1 MALQNSFKSV
11 LFLLVMISASVGCA
25 SHKKNQ
31 VDELVNEVEENSVVT
46 EVAMDTVVQAP
57 QEGIKFFEGTWEEA
71 LLTAR
76 TEKKLI
82 FLDAYAVWCGPCKKM
97 ESGVFPKPDVGEF
110 FNANFINFK
119 MDMEKGI
126 GVELANKWRL
136 TSYPTLYFVNSEAD
150 TIQSTIGYHKANDL
164 IELGRMA
171 LEK

>member
-1 MALQNSFKSV
+1 MAFIVRFSAV
-11 LFLLVMISASVGCA
+11 LIGTILIGCA
-25 SHKKNQ
+25 SHKKK
-31 VDELVNEVEENSVVT
+31 VDDVVVDKNDEVKEVAEVNE
-46 EVAMDTVVQAP
+46 EVMDTIIQAP
-57 QEGIKFFEGTWEEA
+57 VEGIKFFEGTWDEA

-97 ESGVFPKPDVGEF
+97 EANVFPKEEVGEF

-126 GVELANKWRL
+126 GPELAKKWQL
-136 TSYPTLYFVNSEAD
+136 TSYPTLYFVAASGD
-150 TIQSTIGYHKANDL
+150 TVQSTIGYHKANDL